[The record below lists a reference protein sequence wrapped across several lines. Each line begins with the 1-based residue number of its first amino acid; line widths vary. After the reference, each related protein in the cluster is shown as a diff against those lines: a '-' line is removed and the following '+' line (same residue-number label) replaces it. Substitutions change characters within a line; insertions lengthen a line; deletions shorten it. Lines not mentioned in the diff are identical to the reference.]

1 MAHNYITL
9 GILLAFLS
17 GGCMVVCL
25 LNVIRSETKNKKPL
39 YLRKLPKKPY
49 PEEFADAL
57 RGAYCTTGDIRGML
71 LLLQSKWEKG
81 TAAKRIPAAL
91 DYLENSRYRDYETTF
106 FYLSDQ
112 SADVD
117 TILQKILEKEVRK
130 QKGLVC
136 KG

>member
-1 MAHNYITL
+1 
-9 GILLAFLS
+9 
-17 GGCMVVCL
+17 
-25 LNVIRSETKNKKPL
+25 
-39 YLRKLPKKPY
+39 
-49 PEEFADAL
+49 
-57 RGAYCTTGDIRGML
+57 YCTTGDIRGML